1 MAYSGHLP
9 LPSSP
14 SPPRYLHLR
23 PTFITISAAHTTPRY
38 HQPSPNTILTIPP
51 PPSHNLRR
59 TTTTTIPLSPTSATP
74 SPFPPQIHHHCH
86 ATTFIPLGYPP
97 PNHHRGGGR
106 TTVQPPQPHL
116 VVSGCD
122 GATPWDAS
130 SGHPPKTTTMVAAEP
145 TVTTTAAPWYMLAS
159 LDGMECG
166 YRRTWTW

>member
-9 LPSSP
+9 LPSSL
-14 SPPRYLHLR
+14 SLLRYLHLR
-23 PTFITISAAHTTPRY
+23 PTFITISAAYTTPR
-38 HQPSPNTILTIPP
+38 
-51 PPSHNLRR
+51 
-59 TTTTTIPLSPTSATP
+59 
-74 SPFPPQIHHHCH
+74 
-86 ATTFIPLGYPP
+86 GYPP

-116 VVSGCD
+116 VVTGCD

-130 SGHPPKTTTMVAAEP
+130 SGHPPKTTTVVAAEP